1 MKSKQDTKK
10 RQCNCEAC
18 RLHPYGA
25 VAKEHQAINRLVV
38 TLDEK
43 HRRRFVGLLALQWG
57 RGSIQLLNTITGIDR
72 ATIRRGRAEVQRA
85 DRQTVGR
92 VRRAGGGRQ
101 VVEKKSQAF

>member
-1 MKSKQDTKK
+1 MKRKQDYPK
-10 RQCNCEAC
+10 RQCQCESC
-18 RLHPYGA
+18 EQHPYSA
-25 VAKEHQAINRLVV
+25 TAKEHRAINRLIT

-57 RGSIQLLNTITGIDR
+57 RGSIQLLNLITGMDR

-85 DRQTVGR
+85 DRTASER

-101 VVEKKSQAF
+101 AVEKNSRAS